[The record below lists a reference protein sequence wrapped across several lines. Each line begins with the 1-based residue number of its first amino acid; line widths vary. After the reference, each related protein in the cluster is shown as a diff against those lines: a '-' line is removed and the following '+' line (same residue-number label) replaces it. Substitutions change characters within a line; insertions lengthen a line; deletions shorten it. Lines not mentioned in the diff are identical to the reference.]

1 MIKALDALFLDIETT
16 CTVDPAVIERLSAKI
31 KPPGN
36 ISKAETIAKWEADS
50 RPAAVAEAVSRTAL
64 SGSYGRIVAI
74 GHAVADGPVTV
85 SVSQS
90 EAELLRSL
98 FALDVDHGCFP
109 KLVGHNLTGFDLP
122 FIRQRCIVLGVKLP
136 YWFPRDIKP
145 WSTNL
150 CDTQVAW
157 AGVRD
162 YISLT
167 ELAAVLGIEVSP
179 TISGADVPGA
189 FQAGDLEAIVAHCRE
204 DVRVTREV
212 YRKIS
217 AVL

>member
-1 MIKALDALFLDIETT
+1 MIKALEPMFVDIETT
-16 CTVDPAVIERLSAKI
+16 CTADPAVIERLSAKI

-36 ISKAETIAKWEADS
+36 ISKAETIAKWEAES
-50 RPAAVAEAVSRTAL
+50 RPAAVAEAVARTAL
-64 SGSYGRIVAI
+64 SGSYGSIIAI
-74 GHAVADGPVTV
+74 GVAVADGFPTV
-85 SVSQS
+85 ATGD
-90 EAELLRSL
+90 EADILRL
-98 FALDVDHGCFP
+98 FMAQPVDHGCFP

-122 FIRQRCIVLGVKLP
+122 FIRQRCIVLGVKLA
-136 YWFPRDIKP
+136 YWFPRDVKP
-145 WSTNL
+145 WSDNL

-162 YISLT
+162 YISLS
-167 ELAAVLGIEVSP
+167 ELAAVLGIEVAP
-179 TISGADVPGA
+179 TISGAEVPGA
-189 FQAGDLEAIVAHCRE
+189 YAAGDMDSVVAHCME